1 MEKPFQLRLEETKKD
16 IINKINE
23 ICNNNSI
30 DYYFLEK
37 ILKEIYQETSKLK
50 ENEMKEME
58 NIYYQ
63 QLLEKDNDIEKKE
76 EINE

>member
-50 ENEMKEME
+50 EDEMKELE

>member
-50 ENEMKEME
+50 EDEMKEME